1 MKRTFDIGRRSEK
14 TELNMAPLIDMIF
27 ILLIFFLVTAS
38 FVKTAGIEVKKPFAE
53 TAEKREKT
61 NLVIGVARDSTI
73 WVEGRMIDIRDIRAY
88 LEQFL
93 METPKGTVVIA
104 ADEESR
110 SEITLL
116 LHDQCQAVGIQEVYI
131 GAEPVSR

>member
-1 MKRTFDIGRRSEK
+1 MKRSFDSGRRSEK

-27 ILLIFFLVTAS
+27 ILLIFFLVAAS
-38 FVKTAGIEVKKPFAE
+38 FVKTPGIEIKKPFAQ

-61 NLVIGVARDSTI
+61 NLVIGVDQDSTI
-73 WVEGRMIDIRDIRAY
+73 WVEGRVIDIRDIRSY
-88 LEQFL
+88 LERFL
-93 METPKGTVVIA
+93 LETPQATVVIS

-116 LHDQCQAVGIQEVYI
+116 VHDQCQAVGIQEVYI
-131 GAEPVSR
+131 GAETGR

>member
-1 MKRTFDIGRRSEK
+1 MKRTFAGGRRSET

-38 FVKTAGIEVKKPFAE
+38 FVKTPGIDIRKPFAE
-53 TAEKREKT
+53 TAEDRKKT
-61 NLVIGVARDSTI
+61 NLVIGVAQDSTI
-73 WVEGRMIDIRDIRAY
+73 WVEGRMIDIRDIRSY
-88 LEQFL
+88 LERFL
-93 METPKGTVVIA
+93 QETPNGTVVIS

-116 LHDQCQAVGIQEVYI
+116 LYDACQAVGIRDVYI
-131 GAEPVSR
+131 GAKNK

>member
-1 MKRTFDIGRRSEK
+1 
-14 TELNMAPLIDMIF
+14 MAPLIDMIF

-38 FVKTAGIEVKKPFAE
+38 FVKVPGIDIQKPFAE
-53 TAEKREKT
+53 TAERRTQT
-61 NLVIGVARDSTI
+61 NLVIGVAQDSTI
-73 WVEGRMIDIRDIRAY
+73 WVEGRMIDIRDIRSY

-93 METPKGTVVIA
+93 QETPGGTVVIS

-116 LHDQCQAVGIQEVYI
+116 LHDHCRAAGIKEVYI
-131 GAEPVSR
+131 GAIDKL

>member
-1 MKRTFDIGRRSEK
+1 MKRTFSAGRRSET

-38 FVKTAGIEVKKPFAE
+38 FVKTPGIDIQKPFAE
-53 TAEKREKT
+53 TAEDRKKT
-61 NLVIGVARDSTI
+61 NLVIGVAQDSTI
-73 WVEGRMIDIRDIRAY
+73 WVEGRMIDIRDIRSY
-88 LEQFL
+88 LERFL
-93 METPKGTVVIA
+93 QETPNGTVVIS

-116 LHDQCQAVGIQEVYI
+116 LHDACQGVGIREVYI
-131 GAEPVSR
+131 GAANE

>member
-1 MKRTFDIGRRSEK
+1 MKKKFASGRRSE
-14 TELNMAPLIDMIF
+14 TAELNMAPLIDMIF

-38 FVKTAGIEVKKPFAE
+38 FVKVPGIDIQKPFAE
-53 TAEKREKT
+53 TAEERRKT
-61 NLVIGVARDSTI
+61 NLVIGVAQDSTI
-73 WVEGRMIDIRDIRAY
+73 WVEGRMIDIRDIRSY

-93 METPKGTVVIA
+93 QETPGGTVVIS

-116 LHDQCQAVGIQEVYI
+116 LHDNAQAVGIKEVYI
-131 GAEPVSR
+131 GAAND

>member
-1 MKRTFDIGRRSEK
+1 MKRSFNSGRRSEK

-27 ILLIFFLVTAS
+27 ILLIFFLVAAS
-38 FVKTAGIEVKKPFAE
+38 FVKTPGIEIKKPFAE

-61 NLVIGVARDSTI
+61 NLVIGVAQDSTI
-73 WVEGRMIDIRDIRAY
+73 WVEGRVIDIRDIRSY
-88 LEQFL
+88 LERFL
-93 METPKGTVVIA
+93 LETPEGTVVIA

-116 LHDQCQAVGIQEVYI
+116 LHDQCQAVGIPEVYI
-131 GAEPVSR
+131 GAEIAR

>member
-1 MKRTFDIGRRSEK
+1 MKRTFASGRRSET

-38 FVKTAGIEVKKPFAE
+38 FVKTPGIDIQKPYAE
-53 TAEKREKT
+53 TAEKRKKT
-61 NLVIGVARDSTI
+61 NLVIGVAQDSTI
-73 WVEGRMIDIRDIRAY
+73 WVEGRMIDIRDTRSY
-88 LEQFL
+88 LERFL
-93 METPKGTVVIA
+93 QETPNGVVVIS

-116 LHDQCQAVGIQEVYI
+116 LHDQCQAAGIKEVYI
-131 GAEPVSR
+131 GAANE

>member
-1 MKRTFDIGRRSEK
+1 MKRTFASGRRSET

-38 FVKTAGIEVKKPFAE
+38 FVKTPGIEIQKPFAE
-53 TAEKREKT
+53 TAEDRKKT

-73 WVEGRMIDIRDIRAY
+73 WVEGRMIDIRDIRSY
-88 LEQFL
+88 LERFL
-93 METPKGTVVIA
+93 RETPSGTVVIS

-110 SEITLL
+110 SEVALL
-116 LHDQCQAVGIQEVYI
+116 LHDECQAVGIREVYL
-131 GAEPVSR
+131 GAVNK